1 LKLRELV
8 RLSRVRERERGE
20 RLGCLLTRS
29 QALLAVAVLSSSGDR
44 QLWGLG
50 DSSLSLSL
58 SLCRRTS
65 KEERVWKVLLWTVSL
80 QLSSLMTSHSSFPQI
95 PNSLSPFLSSNISFD
110 FFTVTEEIAHGLQFY
125 L

>member
-1 LKLRELV
+1 MGKSNGKENGNRKGCGKKRRVEIYSNGFEDIKYQLYLKLRELV

-58 SLCRRTS
+58 SL
-65 KEERVWKVLLWTVSL
+65 SL
-80 QLSSLMTSHSSFPQI
+80 
-95 PNSLSPFLSSNISFD
+95 
-110 FFTVTEEIAHGLQFY
+110 
-125 L
+125 

>member
-1 LKLRELV
+1 
-8 RLSRVRERERGE
+8 LSAYKVPSIIGGGSFVQQRGQTVVGTE
-20 RLGCLLTRS
+20 GLL
-29 QALLAVAVLSSSGDR
+29 
-44 QLWGLG
+44 
-50 DSSLSLSL
+50 SLSLSL

-65 KEERVWKVLLWTVSL
+65 KEERFWKVLLWTVSL